1 VSGGGRFAAARS
13 GLALALALVA
23 SVAGAGE
30 VAAGGQERESR
41 FTGRPDA
48 IRGGR
53 AAQHVVERAV
63 RAGRPAQAAGRVGL
77 WIAVD
82 EEDAEE
88 WGHGFLEL
96 PCPSNPINV
105 FGRIT
110 YYEQWDDTSC
120 ESERLPGMKANYYT
134 FSLTRPARV
143 N

>member
-1 VSGGGRFAAARS
+1 LVAGSRTATETKFNESCDEDDDADDCGDDLFFEGTTAATSHAGGIT
-13 GLALALALVA
+13 ALAIQWLKTVGADHHPDDVA
-23 SVAGAGE
+23 
-30 VAAGGQERESR
+30 QFLR
-41 FTGRPDA
+41 D
-48 IRGGR
+48 
-53 AAQHVVERAV
+53 
-63 RAGRPAQAAGRVGL
+63 
-77 WIAVD
+77 IAVD